1 MLRRRVTPAAAG
13 VSIADMACA
22 RIQKLNR
29 IGVLADMSGVYAT
42 VTGKSAFWAV
52 DTGNYPLAPE

>member
-1 MLRRRVTPAAAG
+1 MLRRRLTPAAAG

-42 VTGKSAFWAV
+42 VTDKGAFWAMSS
-52 DTGNYPLAPE
+52 GSCPLVAN

>member
-22 RIQKLNR
+22 RIQKPNR

-42 VTGKSAFWAV
+42 VTG
-52 DTGNYPLAPE
+52 